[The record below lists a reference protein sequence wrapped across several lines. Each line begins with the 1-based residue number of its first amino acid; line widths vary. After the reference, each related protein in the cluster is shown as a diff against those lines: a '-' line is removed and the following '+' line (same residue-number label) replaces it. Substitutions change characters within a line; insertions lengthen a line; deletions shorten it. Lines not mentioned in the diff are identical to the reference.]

1 MQALFESERMSI
13 GRYLLEARLRR
24 AHRLLTGPFAA
35 GRSITAIAY
44 ECGFN
49 DLSYFNRSFRRRF
62 GLTPTEARAQASG

>member
-1 MQALFESERMSI
+1 MQALFESEGVRV
-13 GRYLLEARLRR
+13 GRYLREQRLLR
-24 AHRLLTGPFAA
+24 AYQLLTGPFAG

-62 GLTPTEARAQASG
+62 GLTPTEARAGRR